1 MHCKESTDLPNG
13 GPRDTIP
20 VVTDYRIRR
29 DDLSDPAVLAL
40 LQLHLDEMHR
50 WSPAC
55 KVHAMSAERLR
66 APDVTFFS
74 AWDGPGL
81 AAVGALKDLGEGRGE
96 LKSMRAAPVWRGK
109 GAGRAMLDHL
119 IAEARA
125 RGMTWLGLETGRP
138 ESFAPAHALYTANSF
153 AECAAFGDY
162 VSDDFS
168 LCMER
173 SI

>member
-1 MHCKESTDLPNG
+1 M
-13 GPRDTIP
+13 R
-20 VVTDYRIRR
+20 DYRIRT
-29 DDLSDPAVLAL
+29 DDVTAAEVLAL

-55 KVHAMSAERLR
+55 KVHAMPAERLR

-74 AWDGPGL
+74 AWDGETL
-81 AAVGALKDLGEGRGE
+81 AAVGALKDLGDGRGE
-96 LKSMRAAPVWRGK
+96 LKSMRSAPAYRGK

-119 IAEARA
+119 IAEARS

-138 ESFAPAHALYTANSF
+138 ASFGDAQRLYVTNGFEEVAP
-153 AECAAFGDY
+153 FGDY

-168 LCMER
+168 MCMAR
-173 SI
+173 AI